1 MKIIDFHTHIFPDA
15 LAGRAME
22 ALKKNAKGEYMP
34 VHDFTLKGLIAAMD
48 GFGIDVSVVMPV
60 ATKPGHSIKNLE
72 WGREIASDRIVPF
85 AGLFPD
91 ENWKANVDA
100 AVSMGYKGIKLHP
113 EYQNFIVDDPEMIK
127 KYDYALNKGLIILFH
142 AGYDPIGKEPF
153 KSNPKM
159 FKRVL
164 RELRGGTIVAAHLG
178 GQQQWAEVEDEL
190 AGEDIYLD
198 TSMGTEYYGKD
209 RFKSILAAHGDD
221 KILFATDSPWSDAGV
236 EIADLKAWGIPQE
249 SLEKI
254 FHSNAEKLLN
264 IR

>member
-91 ENWKANVDA
+91 WYSRRD
-100 AVSMGYKGIKLHP
+100 G
-113 EYQNFIVDDPEMIK
+113 
-127 KYDYALNKGLIILFH
+127 
-142 AGYDPIGKEPF
+142 
-153 KSNPKM
+153 
-159 FKRVL
+159 
-164 RELRGGTIVAAHLG
+164 
-178 GQQQWAEVEDEL
+178 
-190 AGEDIYLD
+190 
-198 TSMGTEYYGKD
+198 
-209 RFKSILAAHGDD
+209 
-221 KILFATDSPWSDAGV
+221 
-236 EIADLKAWGIPQE
+236 
-249 SLEKI
+249 SL
-254 FHSNAEKLLN
+254 
-264 IR
+264 